1 MSCFVHTNRELNNL
15 GKYLKEEIKMNEQL
29 ADSVILNLYHFELIS
44 FNGRYDE
51 KENINFKFSKGEE
64 YDQLDNLTDYDAL
77 KLLDSIKYQSD
88 YIQSPE
94 LFGKMEN
101 LHKKL
106 TNGIVEYK
114 ELPKNYKKQAEY
126 EASLCW

>member
-15 GKYLKEEIKMNEQL
+15 GKYFKEEIKMNEQL

-94 LFGKMEN
+94 LFDKMEN

-114 ELPKNYKKQAEY
+114 ELPKNYKKQSEY

>member
-15 GKYLKEEIKMNEQL
+15 GKYFKEEIKMNEQL

-77 KLLDSIKYQSD
+77 KFLDSIKYQSD
-88 YIQSPE
+88 YIQSSE

-106 TNGIVEYK
+106 TNGIIEYK
-114 ELPKNYKKQAEY
+114 DLPKNYKDTPEY
-126 EASLCW
+126 EESLCW